1 MRTLTLSF
9 ALATLLATAGCAD
22 MTAKQRNTAIGAG
35 VGGVAGATLIG
46 GRAPRWAAPRLAAWS
61 AMC

>member
-35 VGGVAGATLIG
+35 VAGS
-46 GRAPRWAAPRLAAWS
+46 RARP
-61 AMC
+61 